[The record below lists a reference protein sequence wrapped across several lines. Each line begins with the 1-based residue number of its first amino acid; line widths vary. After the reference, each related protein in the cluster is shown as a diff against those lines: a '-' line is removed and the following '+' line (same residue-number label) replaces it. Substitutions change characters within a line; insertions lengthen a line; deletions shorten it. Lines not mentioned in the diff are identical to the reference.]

1 MRKFSNLINF
11 VFILLSGK
19 TSAAQAH
26 IAFGLKLTIFINIH
40 IHKLRYTLPNLHN
53 IYYSSFNSEVTNMKR
68 MIGFILFW
76 IAIGMTIMLF
86 ITNGIVAICII
97 ILCLLLGYNLFC
109 S

>member
-1 MRKFSNLINF
+1 
-11 VFILLSGK
+11 V
-19 TSAAQAH
+19 
-26 IAFGLKLTIFINIH
+26 TI
-40 IHKLRYTLPNLHN
+40 
-53 IYYSSFNSEVTNMKR
+53 MKR

-86 ITNGIVAICII
+86 ITNGILAICII